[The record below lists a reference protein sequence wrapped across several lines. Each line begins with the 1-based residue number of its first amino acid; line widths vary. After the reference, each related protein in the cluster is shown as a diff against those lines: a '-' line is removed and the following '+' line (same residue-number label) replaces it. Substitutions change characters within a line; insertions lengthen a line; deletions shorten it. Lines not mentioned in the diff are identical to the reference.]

1 MPGPL
6 EGLAVVDATWG
17 MPGAVTGM
25 LLADYGAR
33 VVKVERPGG
42 GPDRRSVTR
51 SAWDRGKWS
60 VEADLSTAEG
70 REALFGL
77 LATADVFLE
86 SGGPGRADAAGFGYD
101 AVHGRWPALV
111 YCSISGYGPD
121 GPWRDRPGYDCL
133 VAARLGAMAEQP
145 GHRKGPKFLGHP
157 MIGYGTASLATIGI
171 LAALRARRLTG
182 TGQRVDVSLLDGL
195 VAQSSM
201 NWWWNENDVS
211 YLARSGTE
219 KGFGRTRVVT
229 DPFLCADGEWIMIHT
244 GGPGAFKRAM
254 DILGVGEKVRTIP
267 GVEMSVR
274 LDDDEYEAARHRAP
288 EAFKSR
294 PRAEWLKLF
303 HDADVAALPVLRPGE
318 ALLDEQVEHA
328 GVVVELDDPVYGRL
342 RQAGPVIR
350 FEKTPAAPPAPAP
363 TVGQHNGSAATGVR
377 LPGYSGNRTPERG
390 GRPLAHALD
399 GLRVLDFSSFFATAY
414 GAKILSDLGADVIK
428 VETPG
433 GDQMRGMA
441 DPFEGCQRGKR
452 TIALDLRSPAG
463 LAIVDDLV
471 RSADVVMHNLRPGKA
486 EKLGIGYDRLAKL
499 RPGLIYCF
507 LPGFGSTGPKAHLK
521 SFAPLIS
528 GFTGL
533 LYLGAGRGN
542 PPIKRVMGNEDYY
555 NGFLGAVAVLM
566 ALEHRAKTGEGQYI
580 ESPQLHSSLFAATE
594 QCLDG
599 AGRPVEAFAL
609 DPAQMGYGPL
619 YRLYRTAGDGW
630 LCLACVGDRHRVEL
644 RTALG
649 VDDLP
654 ADDEALA
661 GLLEERFAQ
670 LTVEEAFTL
679 LDGHGVPCEIAVPDP
694 AMPDFLWDEWAV
706 ETGRVFEQHHPV
718 WGWIREFGLSVH
730 LSDTPGLNKGP
741 SPLLGQHTREILA
754 ELGYDAGRIDELVG
768 TVCIQSDHGAKA

>member
-1 MPGPL
+1 
-6 EGLAVVDATWG
+6 V
-17 MPGAVTGM
+17 
-25 LLADYGAR
+25 
-33 VVKVERPGG
+33 
-42 GPDRRSVTR
+42 
-51 SAWDRGKWS
+51 
-60 VEADLSTAEG
+60 
-70 REALFGL
+70 
-77 LATADVFLE
+77 
-86 SGGPGRADAAGFGYD
+86 
-101 AVHGRWPALV
+101 
-111 YCSISGYGPD
+111 
-121 GPWRDRPGYDCL
+121 
-133 VAARLGAMAEQP
+133 
-145 GHRKGPKFLGHP
+145 
-157 MIGYGTASLATIGI
+157 
-171 LAALRARRLTG
+171 
-182 TGQRVDVSLLDGL
+182 
-195 VAQSSM
+195 
-201 NWWWNENDVS
+201 
-211 YLARSGTE
+211 
-219 KGFGRTRVVT
+219 
-229 DPFLCADGEWIMIHT
+229 
-244 GGPGAFKRAM
+244 
-254 DILGVGEKVRTIP
+254 
-267 GVEMSVR
+267 
-274 LDDDEYEAARHRAP
+274 
-288 EAFKSR
+288 
-294 PRAEWLKLF
+294 
-303 HDADVAALPVLRPGE
+303 
-318 ALLDEQVEHA
+318 
-328 GVVVELDDPVYGRL
+328 
-342 RQAGPVIR
+342 
-350 FEKTPAAPPAPAP
+350 
-363 TVGQHNGSAATGVR
+363 
-377 LPGYSGNRTPERG
+377 
-390 GRPLAHALD
+390 
-399 GLRVLDFSSFFATAY
+399 
-414 GAKILSDLGADVIK
+414 
-428 VETPG
+428 
-433 GDQMRGMA
+433 
-441 DPFEGCQRGKR
+441 
-452 TIALDLRSPAG
+452 
-463 LAIVDDLV
+463 
-471 RSADVVMHNLRPGKA
+471 
-486 EKLGIGYDRLAKL
+486 AKL